1 MSGSAAPVTC
11 PHRSSCQFFGCVFPF
26 FPAASKRRNVIL
38 WLDIFLSYFHLAM
51 SYRHSLE
58 DTCRVFISRPR
69 RYNQPAPTQH
79 AFQHS
84 PSPGFAPVHL
94 GTPASFSLSESPQS
108 ASDSTPSPNTL
119 PDVIQLPIPG
129 VADLIPKTNRTSHA
143 KRQPA
148 GHIPRPR
155 NAFILFRCD
164 FVQQKKIPGHVESD
178 HRNLSRIAG
187 KIWRGMKKEQQKP
200 WIDLALKEKE
210 RHAAMYPGYKYMPA
224 QQTSKQ
230 RKVKSDRIAKE
241 ERELESRRAEL
252 SSVLVQRALEM
263 SDSSKQTAQ
272 ATARFTPYPAPSRP
286 RRSSSCPPVG
296 AEPVNPSADLESW
309 TPFLVTHDDLA
320 RRPSRTTMYHSVT
333 SEPIASPLI
342 PACDLPNSQPDGD
355 TWFGAPV
362 PYAWPLPDRED
373 DPLFE
378 TQVSDATSQ
387 FNSPFGGQQNTE
399 LYSQYS
405 EFMYSPFEN
414 LPQIPPVSMDRGG
427 ALGLEFTNPFGFD
440 NFSFNGD
447 NFLTSSSDMSSML
460 SSLECAMSSDPSAM
474 RGTE

>member
-1 MSGSAAPVTC
+1 MSV
-11 PHRSSCQFFGCVFPF
+11 
-26 FPAASKRRNVIL
+26 N
-38 WLDIFLSYFHLAM
+38 
-51 SYRHSLE
+51 RHS
-58 DTCRVFISRPR
+58 PM
-69 RYNQPAPTQH
+69 
-79 AFQHS
+79 
-84 PSPGFAPVHL
+84 PGFTPLGL
-94 GTPASFSLSESPQS
+94 GTPTSFSSSESPQS
-108 ASDSTPSPNTL
+108 VSDSTLSL

-210 RHAAMYPGYKYMPA
+210 RHAKMYPGYKYMPA

-230 RKVKSDRIAKE
+230 KKVKSDRVAKE

-252 SSVLVQRALEM
+252 SSVLVQRGH
-263 SDSSKQTAQ
+263 DVSSSSNQTAQ
-272 ATARFTPYPAPSRP
+272 TAPRFTPYAAPSRP

-296 AEPVNPSADLESW
+296 AEPVYPSTDLESW
-309 TPFLVTHDDLA
+309 APFLVTHDDLA

-333 SEPIASPLI
+333 SEPIASPI
-342 PACDLPNSQPDGD
+342 PACDLPNLQPGGD
-355 TWFGAPV
+355 PWFGAPI
-362 PYAWPLPDRED
+362 PYAWPLPDQED

-378 TQVSDATSQ
+378 TQLD
-387 FNSPFGGQQNTE
+387 SPFGQQDAE
-399 LYSQYS
+399 LYSQHP
-405 EFMYSPFEN
+405 EFIYSPFEN
-414 LPQIPPVSMDRGG
+414 LPQMSSMNMDRGG
-427 ALGLEFTNPFGFD
+427 ALGLDFTNPFDLDGFPFNAD
-440 NFSFNGD
+440 SF
-447 NFLTSSSDMSSML
+447 LPSSSDMSSIL
-460 SSLECAMSSDPSAM
+460 SPLGYPMSSNPSTM
-474 RGTE
+474 EGTR

>member
-1 MSGSAAPVTC
+1 MPVL
-11 PHRSSCQFFGCVFPF
+11 R
-26 FPAASKRRNVIL
+26 
-38 WLDIFLSYFHLAM
+38 
-51 SYRHSLE
+51 
-58 DTCRVFISRPR
+58 
-69 RYNQPAPTQH
+69 
-79 AFQHS
+79 HS
-84 PSPGFAPVHL
+84 PSPDFTPVDL
-94 GTPASFSLSESPQS
+94 GTPASFSSSESLQHV
-108 ASDSTPSPNTL
+108 SDSTSSPNTL
-119 PDVIQLPIPG
+119 PDVIHLPIPG
-129 VADLIPKTNRTSHA
+129 VADLIPKTSRTSHA

-252 SSVLVQRALEM
+252 SSVLVQRSLDM
-263 SDSSKQTAQ
+263 GDSSKQTTQ
-272 ATARFTPYPAPSRP
+272 AAARFTPYPAPSRP
-286 RRSSSCPPVG
+286 RRPSSCPPVG
-296 AEPVNPSADLESW
+296 AEPVNPSTDLDSW
-309 TPFLVTHDDLA
+309 APFLITHDDLA

-342 PACDLPNSQPDGD
+342 PACDLPNSQPDEYA
-355 TWFGAPV
+355 WFGAPM

-378 TQVSDATSQ
+378 TQVPDATSQ
-387 FNSPFGGQQNTE
+387 LNSPFGQQNAE
-399 LYSQYS
+399 LYPQHSESIYS
-405 EFMYSPFEN
+405 TFEN
-414 LPQIPPVSMDRGG
+414 FPQMSMDRGE
-427 ALGLEFTNPFGFD
+427 ALGLEFTNPFGLD
-440 NFSFNGD
+440 SFPFNAD
-447 NFLTSSSDMSSML
+447 SFLSSSSDMSSML
-460 SSLECAMSSDPSAM
+460 SSLECAMSTHPSAM
-474 RGTE
+474 GSTK

>member
-1 MSGSAAPVTC
+1 MPVL
-11 PHRSSCQFFGCVFPF
+11 R
-26 FPAASKRRNVIL
+26 
-38 WLDIFLSYFHLAM
+38 
-51 SYRHSLE
+51 
-58 DTCRVFISRPR
+58 
-69 RYNQPAPTQH
+69 
-79 AFQHS
+79 HS
-84 PSPGFAPVHL
+84 PSPGFTPVDL
-94 GTPASFSLSESPQS
+94 GTPASFSSSESLQS
-108 ASDSTPSPNTL
+108 ASDSTSSLNTL

-129 VADLIPKTNRTSHA
+129 VADLIPKTSRTSHA

-241 ERELESRRAEL
+241 ERELEIRRAEL
-252 SSVLVQRALEM
+252 SLPLVLLPIPLPRAHV
-263 SDSSKQTAQ
+263 A
-272 ATARFTPYPAPSRP
+272 RP
-286 RRSSSCPPVG
+286 RVPPVG
-296 AEPVNPSADLESW
+296 AAPVNPSTDLDSW
-309 TPFLVTHDDLA
+309 APFLVTHDDLA

-355 TWFGAPV
+355 AWFGAPM

-378 TQVSDATSQ
+378 TQASDATSQ
-387 FNSPFGGQQNTE
+387 FNSPFGQQNAE
-399 LYSQYS
+399 LYPQHS
-405 EFMYSPFEN
+405 EFIYSPFDN
-414 LPQIPPVSMDRGG
+414 LPQMSPVSMDNGG
-427 ALGLEFTNPFGFD
+427 ALGLDFTNPFGLD
-440 NFSFNGD
+440 SFPFNAD
-447 NFLTSSSDMSSML
+447 SFLLSSSEMSSPPECYGGHEIERWDVLLTQSECHGLGQCKVKRVSLAYPTMEFDKNEL
-460 SSLECAMSSDPSAM
+460 ASSHIFV
-474 RGTE
+474 GTLMPILHGF

>member
-1 MSGSAAPVTC
+1 MS
-11 PHRSSCQFFGCVFPF
+11 F
-26 FPAASKRRNVIL
+26 
-38 WLDIFLSYFHLAM
+38 
-51 SYRHSLE
+51 RHSLE

-69 RYNQPAPTQH
+69 RYNQPALTQH
-79 AFQHS
+79 ALQHS
-84 PSPGFAPVHL
+84 PLPGFTPVDL
-94 GTPASFSLSESPQS
+94 GTPTSLPSFSLSESAQS
-108 ASDSTPSPNTL
+108 VSDSTSSLNVL

-164 FVQQKKIPGHVESD
+164 FVQQKKIPGHVECD

-210 RHAAMYPGYKYMPA
+210 RHAKMYPGYKYMPV

-252 SSVLVQRALEM
+252 SSVLVQRGHDV
-263 SDSSKQTAQ
+263 SGSSKQTPQ
-272 ATARFTPYPAPSRP
+272 AAARFTPYTAPSRP

-296 AEPVNPSADLESW
+296 AEPVNPSTDLDSW
-309 TPFLVTHDDLA
+309 APFLVTHDDLA

-333 SEPIASPLI
+333 SEPIASPLV
-342 PACDLPNSQPDGD
+342 PACDLPNSQPGGD
-355 TWFGAPV
+355 AWFGAPM

-373 DPLFE
+373 DPLFD
-378 TQVSDATSQ
+378 TQAFDATSE
-387 FNSPFGGQQNTE
+387 FNSPFGQQNVE
-399 LYSQYS
+399 LYPQHS
-405 EFMYSPFEN
+405 EFIYSPFEN
-414 LPQIPPVSMDRGG
+414 LPQMSPVSMDRRG
-427 ALGLEFTNPFGFD
+427 ALGLDFMNPFD
-440 NFSFNGD
+440 LNSFPYNAD
-447 NFLTSSSDMSSML
+447 SFLPSSSDMSSML
-460 SSLECAMSSDPSAM
+460 SSLECSTSSNPSAM
-474 RGTE
+474 EGTR

>member
-1 MSGSAAPVTC
+1 MPV
-11 PHRSSCQFFGCVFPF
+11 
-26 FPAASKRRNVIL
+26 L
-38 WLDIFLSYFHLAM
+38 
-51 SYRHSLE
+51 RHS
-58 DTCRVFISRPR
+58 
-69 RYNQPAPTQH
+69 Q
-79 AFQHS
+79 
-84 PSPGFAPVHL
+84 SPGFMPLDL
-94 GTPASFSLSESPQS
+94 GTPASLSVSESPRS
-108 ASDSTPSPNTL
+108 ASDPTLSLNTL
-119 PDVIQLPIPG
+119 PDIIQLPIPG

-252 SSVLVQRALEM
+252 SSVLVQRSLEM
-263 SDSSKQTAQ
+263 SDSSRQTAQ
-272 ATARFTPYPAPSRP
+272 TVARFTPYPAPLRP

-296 AEPVNPSADLESW
+296 AEPVNPSTDLDSW

-342 PACDLPNSQPDGD
+342 PACDLPNSQPSGD
-355 TWFGAPV
+355 AWFGAPM

-378 TQVSDATSQ
+378 TQASDSNTQ
-387 FNSPFGGQQNTE
+387 LNSSFGQQSAE
-399 LYSQYS
+399 LYPQHS
-405 EFMYSPFEN
+405 EFIYSAFEN
-414 LPQIPPVSMDRGG
+414 LPQMSSVSMDRGE
-427 ALGLEFTNPFGFD
+427 ALELDFMNPFD
-440 NFSFNGD
+440 LD
-447 NFLTSSSDMSSML
+447 NFLFNADSYLPSSSDMSSTSSSLGCAL
-460 SSLECAMSSDPSAM
+460 SSNLNAMG
-474 RGTE
+474 GTK

>member
-1 MSGSAAPVTC
+1 MPV
-11 PHRSSCQFFGCVFPF
+11 
-26 FPAASKRRNVIL
+26 L
-38 WLDIFLSYFHLAM
+38 
-51 SYRHSLE
+51 RHS
-58 DTCRVFISRPR
+58 
-69 RYNQPAPTQH
+69 Q
-79 AFQHS
+79 
-84 PSPGFAPVHL
+84 SPGFMPLDL
-94 GTPASFSLSESPQS
+94 GTPASLSVSESPRS
-108 ASDSTPSPNTL
+108 ASDPTLSLNTL

-252 SSVLVQRALEM
+252 SSVLVQRSLEM
-263 SDSSKQTAQ
+263 SDSSRQTAQ
-272 ATARFTPYPAPSRP
+272 TVARFTPYPAPLRP
-286 RRSSSCPPVG
+286 RHL
-296 AEPVNPSADLESW
+296 DSW

-342 PACDLPNSQPDGD
+342 PVCDLPNSQPSGD
-355 TWFGAPV
+355 AWFGAPM

-378 TQVSDATSQ
+378 TQASDSNTQ
-387 FNSPFGGQQNTE
+387 LNSSFGQQSAE
-399 LYSQYS
+399 LYPQHS
-405 EFMYSPFEN
+405 EFIYSAFEN
-414 LPQIPPVSMDRGG
+414 LPQMSSVSMDRGE
-427 ALGLEFTNPFGFD
+427 ALELDFMNPFD
-440 NFSFNGD
+440 LD
-447 NFLTSSSDMSSML
+447 NFLFNADSYLPSSSDMSSTSSSLGCAL
-460 SSLECAMSSDPSAM
+460 SSNLNAMG
-474 RGTE
+474 GTK